1 MKKILAYVM
10 LALIASLWG
19 CSDMGDRDNPTDPS
33 ADNYDASL
41 VPGGENGGDSVDPGD
56 GGNSSDGG
64 EGIGNE
70 GGNSNG
76 LDDGK
81 VSSSSVQAS
90 SSSLNAPFA
99 NTDLPCGD
107 LWCGPKHEYNVRTG
121 FTSGEKAPVGK
132 WYHYIDEDI
141 GGNSRLDF
149 PGFEGEYN
157 VDFELVIDKCGGI
170 CGSAYIG
177 DQYENPYVGFGFF
190 TLDSWSKTADITS
203 WNGICVSYVSD
214 NKITLT
220 VLPTDKVEAAMK
232 WDHFATKLPA
242 SKTGSVVDIPWSKFA
257 QAGWGVKYDKEEIL
271 KQVSR
276 IAFEI
281 KDISAGS
288 MVNFNIVS
296 VGRLGSCADGGGGSS
311 AVASSSSSA
320 VSSSLQS
327 SSSVISVSIASMTDS
342 RDGQTYKT
350 VKIGNQVWMAQ
361 NLNFE
366 TDSSFCYND
375 EDSNCAKYGRLY
387 RWAVAGS
394 VCPSGWHLPSKTEW
408 ETLFSAVGGES
419 TAGKALKS
427 SSGWSSS
434 GNGTDDFGFSALP
447 AGELDDD
454 IYSGKEQS
462 AFIWSS
468 TNGDSKLVAYALH
481 LYYEYGFAIFGYYG
495 KDFGFSVRCIQDTSA
510 ANASS
515 SSKNGSSSS
524 AESVSSSSETHP
536 SETSSSS
543 VASSEGASS
552 SDEEVVDEY
561 VYSNTQGWA
570 CLDSNDGE
578 MKLGKVDDDVY
589 FVCDAKEWREAT
601 TDEEISCRGSGYC
614 KACTENGQ
622 GTFGEYEGNSFVCDG
637 GTWRTPNCAETK
649 LGSLC
654 TANDGGV
661 VPECESLGGFK
672 IDYVCSQDPKASN
685 KLVWHPVRSPFE
697 YTLEYWN
704 TKRNAYNTAA
714 VEAGTHSDLM
724 ITDPRDGN
732 VYRTIVM
739 NGMRVFAENLRYADS
754 AASKN
759 LIGQTSC
766 YNGESKNCEIGG
778 RYYAWSAAMDLNGK
792 WNSASA
798 SSLIGAQH
806 RGICPEGWHIPDTTE
821 WKTMF
826 SAYGSAKPH
835 QVMGYSGWTAATDVS
850 GFTALPIDYLFETGV
865 NIYHGFD
872 YALFWSSSEDPV
884 FDQSNTASYW
894 WFNKDN
900 THLGGFEGVGDRGYK
915 EYRLSVRCIQ
925 DYSVDP

>member
-41 VPGGENGGDSVDPGD
+41 VPGDGNGGGDGPGD
-56 GGNSSDGG
+56 GG
-64 EGIGNE
+64 EG
-70 GGNSNG
+70 
-76 LDDGK
+76 DDGK
-81 VSSSSVQAS
+81 GSSSSNGISSNSSSSKGSSSSVTPKS
-90 SSSLNAPFA
+90 S
-99 NTDLPCGD
+99 
-107 LWCGPKHEYNVRTG
+107 
-121 FTSGEKAPVGK
+121 
-132 WYHYIDEDI
+132 
-141 GGNSRLDF
+141 
-149 PGFEGEYN
+149 
-157 VDFELVIDKCGGI
+157 
-170 CGSAYIG
+170 
-177 DQYENPYVGFGFF
+177 
-190 TLDSWSKTADITS
+190 DSET
-203 WNGICVSYVSD
+203 
-214 NKITLT
+214 
-220 VLPTDKVEAAMK
+220 
-232 WDHFATKLPA
+232 
-242 SKTGSVVDIPWSKFA
+242 
-257 QAGWGVKYDKEEIL
+257 
-271 KQVSR
+271 
-276 IAFEI
+276 
-281 KDISAGS
+281 
-288 MVNFNIVS
+288 
-296 VGRLGSCADGGGGSS
+296 
-311 AVASSSSSA
+311 
-320 VSSSLQS
+320 
-327 SSSVISVSIASMTDS
+327 SVSTGTMTDS

-350 VKIGNQVWMAQ
+350 VKIGDQVWMAQ
-361 NLNFE
+361 NLNYKS
-366 TDSSFCYND
+366 DNSYCYND
-375 EDSNCAKYGRLY
+375 SAKYCSEYGRLY
-387 RWAVAGS
+387 TWADAMES
-394 VCPSGWHLPSKTEW
+394 CPTGWHLPSKDEFVILANIAGGSSKAGKPLMAKDGWNSNGGGYDTYSFAALPGGARNEDGEYVLLGEQGSFW
-408 ETLFSAVGGES
+408 LASEDAFRFIANNMPLYISLNNRGRGLSVRCLKDAGQSLSSSSAKENSSSSEEVSVLPVCKTAESDDCEYGSLIDARDGHTYKTVKIGDQWWMAENLNFDYNVGSAKSYCYDQSKLNCDKYGRLYTWAAAMDSSAAFSNSAAGCGYLVDCSLSYPVRGVCPEGWILPDSTDMVKLIKAVGNYS
-419 TAGKALKS
+419 VAGGTLRSVSQGGTDGYGFNFMMA
-427 SSGWSSS
+427 GMRNNS
-434 GNGTDDFGFSALP
+434 GNYVNKDAIGYLWMSHPRGRYNADHILFEKVESAR
-447 AGELDDD
+447 
-454 IYSGKEQS
+454 
-462 AFIWSS
+462 
-468 TNGDSKLVAYALH
+468 
-481 LYYEYGFAIFGYYG
+481 YYNNYRYNS
-495 KDFGFSVRCIQDTSA
+495 FSVRCIQNTSA

-578 MKLGKVDDDVY
+578 MKLGKVDNDVY

-685 KLVWHPVRSPFE
+685 KLGWHPVRSPFE

-714 VEAGTHSDLM
+714 VEAGTHSDSM

-826 SAYGSAKPH
+826 SAFGSAKPH

-865 NIYHGFD
+865 NIYNGFD

>member
-41 VPGGENGGDSVDPGD
+41 VPGDGNGGGDGPGD
-56 GGNSSDGG
+56 GG
-64 EGIGNE
+64 EG
-70 GGNSNG
+70 
-76 LDDGK
+76 DDGK
-81 VSSSSVQAS
+81 GSSSSNGISSNSSSSKGSSSSVTPKS
-90 SSSLNAPFA
+90 S
-99 NTDLPCGD
+99 
-107 LWCGPKHEYNVRTG
+107 
-121 FTSGEKAPVGK
+121 
-132 WYHYIDEDI
+132 
-141 GGNSRLDF
+141 
-149 PGFEGEYN
+149 
-157 VDFELVIDKCGGI
+157 
-170 CGSAYIG
+170 
-177 DQYENPYVGFGFF
+177 
-190 TLDSWSKTADITS
+190 DSET
-203 WNGICVSYVSD
+203 
-214 NKITLT
+214 
-220 VLPTDKVEAAMK
+220 
-232 WDHFATKLPA
+232 
-242 SKTGSVVDIPWSKFA
+242 
-257 QAGWGVKYDKEEIL
+257 
-271 KQVSR
+271 
-276 IAFEI
+276 
-281 KDISAGS
+281 
-288 MVNFNIVS
+288 
-296 VGRLGSCADGGGGSS
+296 
-311 AVASSSSSA
+311 
-320 VSSSLQS
+320 
-327 SSSVISVSIASMTDS
+327 SVSTGTMTDS

-350 VKIGNQVWMAQ
+350 VKIGDQVWMAQNLNYKSDNSYCYNDSAKYCSEYGRLYTWADAMESCPTGWHLPSKDEFVILANIAGGSSKAGKPLMAKDGWNSNGGGYDTYSFAALPGGARNEDGEYVLLGEQGSFWLASEDAFRFIANNMPLYISLNNRGRGLSVRCLKDAGQSLSSSSQSGVNSSSSGKVSVELGTFTDERDEQTYKTVKIGDQVWMAQ
-361 NLNFE
+361 NLNFK

-375 EDSNCAKYGRLY
+375 EEANCTKYGRHY
-387 RWAVAGS
+387 KWAAAVGKSESECGYGNECSLPSGDIQGA
-394 VCPSGWHLPSKTEW
+394 CPSGWHLPSKTEW
-408 ETLFSAVGGES
+408 ETLFTTVGGNS
-419 TAGKALKS
+419 TAGKVLKS
-427 SSGWSSS
+427 ASGWNNS
-434 GNGTDDFGFSALP
+434 GNGTDAFEFTVLP
-447 AGELDDD
+447 AGGRYGSGN
-454 IYSGKEQS
+454 YSNEGKS
-462 AFIWSS
+462 AIFWSS
-468 TNGDSKLVAYALH
+468 TEFKDKDAYIVSLFYDGGAPYLS
-481 LYYEYGFAIFGYYG
+481 YAEKRYGY
-495 KDFGFSVRCIQDTSA
+495 SVRCIQNTSA

-578 MKLGKVDDDVY
+578 MKLGKVDNDVY

-622 GTFGEYEGNSFVCDG
+622 GTFGEYEGNSLVCDG

-826 SAYGSAKPH
+826 SAFGSAKPH

-865 NIYHGFD
+865 NIYNGFD